1 MKLPAGLTTAEAEQ
15 SRRLHG
21 DNQLTRARK
30 NGFFRQLLQSF
41 GDPIIKVLL
50 AALAIN
56 LIFLFHRC
64 DWYESAG
71 IAAAIFLATFVSTL
85 SEYGSESAFEKLQED
100 AARISCR
107 VRRDGQV
114 VSLPIAE
121 IVVDDVVLLQSG
133 ERVPADGILLDG
145 RLAVD
150 QSALNGE
157 SHEAVKAPCSDA
169 TDASDLAAPNRLFS
183 GSVVCSGEGVM
194 QVRQV
199 GDRTFYG
206 GVARE
211 VQEDA
216 RESFCRQFW
225 CR

>member
-1 MKLPAGLTTAEAEQ
+1 M
-15 SRRLHG
+15 
-21 DNQLTRARK
+21 
-30 NGFFRQLLQSF
+30 
-41 GDPIIKVLL
+41 
-50 AALAIN
+50 
-56 LIFLFHRC
+56 
-64 DWYESAG
+64 
-71 IAAAIFLATFVSTL
+71 STL

-157 SHEAVKAPCSDA
+157 SHEAVKAPCPMPP
-169 TDASDLAAPNRLFS
+169 TPPIWLLPT
-183 GSVVCSGEGVM
+183 VCSAAAWCAA
-194 QVRQV
+194 VR
-199 GDRTFYG
+199 
-206 GVARE
+206 E
-211 VQEDA
+211 
-216 RESFCRQFW
+216 
-225 CR
+225 